1 MPSWLPAISMST
13 PKKQS
18 NVERAEWRAKCRKM
32 LPQHLEARLGIILD
46 PSQVRLQTSRED
58 AYDWQVLPE
67 KQHLFEK
74 NLSNHSIRVYKELC
88 DSVGVSFEAVPKATA
103 PAYSGQQTFSSAPS
117 EPLSFASRINELQV
131 QNAYMSQ
138 QLQLL
143 KLQLEAEVKQ
153 RLNLDDKLKLSYDRT
168 EELQSDLKSAA
179 RGESYFRDIAMK
191 YSRGISRLVPILDEL
206 QENPGITDDG
216 FL

>member
-1 MPSWLPAISMST
+1 
-13 PKKQS
+13 
-18 NVERAEWRAKCRKM
+18 M
-32 LPQHLEARLGIILD
+32 LAQHLEARLGIILD

-103 PAYSGQQTFSSAPS
+103 PAYSGQQTF
-117 EPLSFASRINELQV
+117 
-131 QNAYMSQ
+131 

-179 RGESYFRDIAMK
+179 RGETYFRDIAMK

>member
-1 MPSWLPAISMST
+1 
-13 PKKQS
+13 
-18 NVERAEWRAKCRKM
+18 
-32 LPQHLEARLGIILD
+32 
-46 PSQVRLQTSRED
+46 
-58 AYDWQVLPE
+58 
-67 KQHLFEK
+67 
-74 NLSNHSIRVYKELC
+74 
-88 DSVGVSFEAVPKATA
+88 
-103 PAYSGQQTFSSAPS
+103 
-117 EPLSFASRINELQV
+117 
-131 QNAYMSQ
+131 MSQ

-179 RGESYFRDIAMK
+179 RGETYFRDIAMK